1 MIRHPPSRAFGLF
14 LVVLVLAA
22 CETDALLVDA
32 TQPASTYVAVQGD
45 TPAARAADD
54 TVLPNTTVDGLPPS
68 QSAFSPTLVPSAT
81 PPADVDYDALSGPEQ
96 VEILGASAM
105 QTLAALTDDTSPRSS
120 AGEEERIGAQYLR
133 REFALQ
139 GYDPWFQ
146 TFDVRAISP
155 YERLLTIVE
164 PQTLDIFAFPMWMT
178 AEGQVTARVV
188 DAGAAR
194 PGDISVNGLA
204 GRIALIERG
213 DDSFDEKVSRVVAA
227 GAIGAI
233 VYNNEP
239 GLFVGTL
246 TEESIPVV
254 SISQEDG
261 ARIKALM
268 ANAPVMAALDLVYT
282 EHSQN
287 VIADKPG
294 ASDQGSVVV
303 LGGHYDTVPGV
314 LGANDN
320 GSGIAVLLTIA
331 REIADREYPFTVR
344 FVAFGAEELG
354 LFGSR
359 HYMDGLSDGE
369 IASTIAMVNFDAL
382 GSGPVTAAVGSPDL
396 LHKVSEYADERGID
410 IATHSSLVANINSDH
425 APFDEA
431 GIPYI
436 FFTGEDFSRIHTP
449 DDILE
454 FVDAALLGTSAALA
468 IAILDILANEQ

>member
-1 MIRHPPSRAFGLF
+1 M
-14 LVVLVLAA
+14 
-22 CETDALLVDA
+22 
-32 TQPASTYVAVQGD
+32 
-45 TPAARAADD
+45 
-54 TVLPNTTVDGLPPS
+54 
-68 QSAFSPTLVPSAT
+68 
-81 PPADVDYDALSGPEQ
+81 DYDVLSGPEQ

-105 QTLAALTDDTSPRSS
+105 QTLAVLTADMSPRSS
-120 AGEEERIGAQYLR
+120 AAEEERAAAQYLR
-133 REFALQ
+133 REFASH
-139 GYDPWFQ
+139 GYDAWLQ

-164 PQTLDIFAFPMWMT
+164 PQTIDIFAFPMWMT
-178 AEGQVTARVV
+178 AEGQVTARIV
-188 DAGAAR
+188 DVGAAR
-194 PGDISVNGLA
+194 PGDISVDGLA

-227 GAIGAI
+227 GAIGGI

-239 GLFVGTL
+239 GPFVGTL

-268 ANAPVMAALDLVYT
+268 EDASVVAALDLVYT

-294 ASDQGSVVV
+294 ASGQGRVVV
-303 LGGHYDTVPGV
+303 LGGHYDTVSGV
-314 LGANDN
+314 PGANDN

-331 REIADREYPFTVR
+331 REIAEREYPFTVR
-344 FVAFGAEELG
+344 FIAFGAEELG

-359 HYMDGLSDGE
+359 RYVDRLSDGE
-369 IASTIAMVNFDAL
+369 IASTIAMLNFDAL
-382 GSGPVTAAVGSPDL
+382 GSGLVTAAVGSPDL

-410 IATHSSLVANINSDH
+410 VAPRSAIVANINSDH

-431 GIPYI
+431 GIPYV
-436 FFTGEDFSRIHTP
+436 FFMGEDFSRIHTP
-449 DDILE
+449 DDTLE
-454 FVDAALLGTSAALA
+454 FVDAALLGTSAALG
-468 IAILDILANEQ
+468 IALLDIIANEQ